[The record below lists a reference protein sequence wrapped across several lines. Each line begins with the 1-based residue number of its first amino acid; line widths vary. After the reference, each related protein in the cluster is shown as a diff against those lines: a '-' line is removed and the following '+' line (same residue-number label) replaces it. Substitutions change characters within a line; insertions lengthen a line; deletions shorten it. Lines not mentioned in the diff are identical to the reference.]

1 MIALWILGILALLV
15 AAVLLLRLGVQI
27 SFGPE
32 LHVAVRIGPVRMV
45 LFPKEKEKKKAKKEI
60 PEKKETSEKKKPKEK
75 VKFTF
80 DDVKSAFPIL
90 FEALKKALGKIR
102 RRMRV
107 DPLRISVC
115 FGGEDP
121 SKVAQMYGWAN
132 TVMWT
137 AMPQLEQLIHI
148 PHPHIHLEVDYNCF
162 ATRAEGEVGVSFR
175 VGDLLSIGLTLLV
188 PALKWYLA
196 WKKEKQPTPAKK
208 VKGEEKV
215 KDNS

>member
-15 AAVLLLRLGVQI
+15 AAVLLLRVGVRV
-27 SFGPE
+27 SFGRE
-32 LHVAVRIGPVRMV
+32 LRVVVQVGPVRVV
-45 LFPKEKEKKKAKKEI
+45 LLPKEKEKKKAKKET
-60 PEKKETSEKKKPKEK
+60 PKKKETSSKKKPKEK
-75 VKFTF
+75 GKFTF
-80 DDVKSAFPIL
+80 DDVKSAFPVF

-107 DPLRISVC
+107 DPMEISVC
-115 FGGEDP
+115 FAGEDP
-121 SKVAQMYGWAN
+121 AKVAQMYGWAN

-148 PHPHIHLEVDYNCF
+148 PHPHIHLEVDYNRF
-162 ATRAEGEVGVSFR
+162 TTQAEGNVGISFR

-196 WKKEKQPTPAKK
+196 WKKEKRPDGGKR
-208 VKGEEKV
+208 VKAEENV